1 MHQDL
6 MLMLLADARLPVA
19 GHTQSGTVESALAHG
34 LAASDIPGYLRTRLR
49 SVTLVEAG
57 TAVVARHFAIERTD
71 LADVDVAWAARTPSA
86 ALRGTSRGQGKTLRR
101 LAGRLWPESVKPL
114 ATVAAPSRATVLGA
128 VAGHLGLGPGSH
140 PRAWSG
146 TTTRRRCAPP
156 YSSSAGRPRRH
167 HRLGR
172 PDAPR
177 DRRAR

>member
-34 LAASDIPGYLRTRLR
+34 LTASDVPGYLRTRLR

-57 TAVVARHFAIERTD
+57 TAVVARHFAIERTG
-71 LADVDVAWAARTPSA
+71 LADVDVEWAARTPSA
-86 ALRGTSRGQGKTLRR
+86 ALRGASRGQGKTLRR
-101 LAGRLWPESVKPL
+101 LAGRLWPESVEPL
-114 ATVAAPSRATVLGA
+114 ASVAAPSRATVLGA
-128 VAGHLGLGPGSH
+128 IAGHLGLGAGR
-140 PRAWSG
+140 RADG
-146 TTTRRRCAPP
+146 VRR
-156 YSSSAGRPRRH
+156 SAQAGADRPRRH

-172 PDAPR
+172 PGAPG